1 MYNLSILKKRFI
13 ILFLIIFQLFL
24 IPRQAKALAGT
35 YTLTTGVVVGAEAL
49 GEVGTVAT
57 VSTVGSIA
65 VPIAIAAIGL
75 GVIYHNRHE
84 IADFVTGFV
93 EYMKSRNI
101 DGVKDSGLTQ
111 DGKDCL
117 KDYVTNYSD
126 VASSNKIPLLSG
138 ITVPADG
145 IVWTSI
151 GINLNANP
159 KATFELYQTGTHHI
173 DNLSFVWRIDDYSKV
188 YYGGNTVS
196 YIDGSLKI
204 GNTYVDET
212 LTCNTVRVGI
222 SNTGSF
228 DTECGVA
235 QIISILPINR
245 FSNVT
250 GSYLNPDF
258 STDAT
263 TYVQPKTGVTYD
275 DLVGISDTSID
286 TVADVQ
292 ETPFSNTDTDTDPDV
307 DTDTD
312 IPESEIPD
320 LDFTPLIIGVKNK
333 FPFCI
338 PWDIINFISS
348 WSAPREEPSIVV
360 EFPEEYFVGGGSFE
374 FSFKNFETIII
385 VLRYVELLGF
395 YYFMMKKSR
404 ALIGSGGGV

>member
-1 MYNLSILKKRFI
+1 MFELDIKKKRFI

-35 YTLTTGVVVGAEAL
+35 YTLTTGVVVGAEAI

-57 VSTVGSIA
+57 VSTVGTVAI
-65 VPIAIAAIGL
+65 PIAIAAIGL

-84 IADFVTGFV
+84 IANFVTGFID
-93 EYMKSRNI
+93 YMKTRNI

-111 DGKDCL
+111 DGKECL
-117 KDYVTNYSD
+117 RDYVTNYSD
-126 VASSNKIPLLSG
+126 VASSNKIPLFSG
-138 ITVPADG
+138 ITVPADS

-151 GINLNANP
+151 GVNVNSYP
-159 KATFELYQTGTHHI
+159 KATFELYQTGINHI
-173 DNLSFVWRIDDYSKV
+173 ENLGFVWKVDDYSKV
-188 YYGGNTVS
+188 YYGGDTVS

-204 GNTYVDET
+204 GSTYFDET
-212 LTCNTVRVGI
+212 LTCNTVRIGI
-222 SNTGSF
+222 RNTGSF

-235 QIISILPINR
+235 QIISTLPVTR
-245 FSNVT
+245 FSDVT
-250 GSYLNPDF
+250 GSYLYPDF
-258 STDAT
+258 NTETS

-275 DLVGISDTSID
+275 DLVGISDSSID
-286 TVADVQ
+286 TVVDVQ
-292 ETPFSNTDTDTDPDV
+292 DIPFPDTDIDPDV
-307 DTDTD
+307 NPDTD
-312 IPESEIPD
+312 IPDSKIPD
-320 LDFTPLIIGVKNK
+320 LDFTPLIIGVKDK

-348 WSAPREEPSIVV
+348 WSAPRKEPSIVV